1 MWPKRIDLANR
12 LIKAAVH
19 VSVTSQ
25 DILGAVMVKELSPWS
40 LLWADTPSPDP
51 GHPKQEELVTDQQHP
66 LALGKNEK
74 KKLQLFFGGKQP
86 KWLFLNNT
94 LKN

>member
-74 KKLQLFFGGKQP
+74 KKIA
-86 KWLFLNNT
+86 T
-94 LKN
+94 LLWRKATKMIIFE

>member
-51 GHPKQEELVTDQQHP
+51 GHPQQEELVTEQQHP

-74 KKLQLFFGGKQP
+74 KKIA
-86 KWLFLNNT
+86 T
-94 LKN
+94 LLWTKATKMIIFE